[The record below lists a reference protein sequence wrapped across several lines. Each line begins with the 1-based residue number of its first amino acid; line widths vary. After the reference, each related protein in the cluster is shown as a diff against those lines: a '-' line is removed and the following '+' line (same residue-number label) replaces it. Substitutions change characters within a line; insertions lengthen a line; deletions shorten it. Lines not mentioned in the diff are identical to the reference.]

1 MPPNRRPRPAP
12 SRPRRVVPARL
23 GLALLAA
30 AAPAAVAAGDA
41 GTRPL
46 NDTGMNLF
54 HTGSATVP
62 GGEPADYPG
71 QDASLG
77 RDAARADSVLARLGA
92 GRAGFDF
99 TKLDA
104 GGQPLAI
111 QDQAWL
117 RDGDGFD
124 AGDPAAGTRWH
135 CVRDNATGLVWEVKT
150 RRAPADLFDSAWTY
164 SWYSSAVRPDGTA
177 NGNNGGDA
185 GGANRGTCLD
195 RHDPVDN
202 PSGNFC
208 DTAGYVAAVNAAGL
222 CGASDWRM
230 PTRAELAGLLD
241 LGSRAPAIDTHYF
254 PNVPGDWGNPNV
266 PPNITWTGTPAAFSD
281 SAWSVYFEFG
291 AALPGNGKNGA
302 RSVRLV
308 RSAP

>member
-1 MPPNRRPRPAP
+1 MPTNRRRRHAQPHP
-12 SRPRRVVPARL
+12 RVVPARL
-23 GLALLAA
+23 GFAVLAA
-30 AAPAAVAAGDA
+30 VVPLAAAAGDA

-46 NDTGMNLF
+46 NDSGMSLF
-54 HTGSATVP
+54 HNASATVP
-62 GGEPADYPG
+62 GGEPVDYPG
-71 QDASLG
+71 QDATFG
-77 RDAARADSVLARLGA
+77 RDAAAADGLLDREGSGL
-92 GRAGFDF
+92 AGFDF

-104 GGQPLAI
+104 SGQPLAI

-135 CVRDNATGLVWEVKT
+135 CVRDNTTGLVWEVKS

-164 SWYSSAVRPDGTA
+164 SWFSSAARPDGTA

-185 GGANRGTCLD
+185 GGANLGTCLD

-241 LGSRAPAIDTHYF
+241 LGGRAPAIDAAYF
-254 PNVPGDWGNPNV
+254 PNVPGVWGDPTIPV
-266 PPNITWTGTPAAFSD
+266 PNITWTGTPAAFSD

-291 AALPGNGKNGA
+291 ASLSGNGKNGA